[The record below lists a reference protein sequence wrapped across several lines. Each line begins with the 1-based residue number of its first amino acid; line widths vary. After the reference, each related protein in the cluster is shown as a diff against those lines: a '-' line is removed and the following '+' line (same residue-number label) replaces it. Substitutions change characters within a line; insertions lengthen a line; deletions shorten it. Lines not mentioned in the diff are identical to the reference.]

1 MKTKTT
7 EQAESSFN
15 TATSYIKDLLSAS
28 APGGAAGKGL
38 EIGVGAALSKTIL
51 KRLPVPFNFIA
62 PIIVEKVILKYGVE
76 EGREV
81 LIKGLK
87 WIKKNTD
94 EKEETGAV
102 L

>member
-1 MKTKTT
+1 MKTKIT
-7 EQAESSFN
+7 EQAESSFS
-15 TATSYIKDLLSAS
+15 TATSYIKDLLGSS
-28 APGGAAGKGL
+28 APGGVAGNGL
-38 EIGVGAALSKTIL
+38 EIGVGAALSKTLL
-51 KRLPVPFNFIA
+51 KRLPVPLNFIA

-87 WIKKNTD
+87 WIKKTTD
-94 EKEETGAV
+94 EKEEPKMI